1 MGFMDGF
8 KANQLGT
15 KAYRTHVNALQMKQ
29 QGKYRECMEKLEEAY
44 RLYGEAYKMGFRKS
58 SALTSYG
65 ILSMQMGNFEQ
76 ARELMLEAA
85 KYNGVM
91 ESAFEETAPHKLCA
105 YIYELANAFN
115 RFYHETKI
123 LSEEDAETKKSYI
136 ALLTLTKRILET
148 CIEAL
153 GFQAPERM

>member
-65 ILSMQMGNFEQ
+65 ILSMQMGEFRAGARIDAGSGEGQEHERAGSIHAACELRDLPMEDGQ
-76 ARELMLEAA
+76 AR
-85 KYNGVM
+85 
-91 ESAFEETAPHKLCA
+91 
-105 YIYELANAFN
+105 
-115 RFYHETKI
+115 
-123 LSEEDAETKKSYI
+123 
-136 ALLTLTKRILET
+136 
-148 CIEAL
+148 
-153 GFQAPERM
+153 

>member
-1 MGFMDGF
+1 
-8 KANQLGT
+8 
-15 KAYRTHVNALQMKQ
+15 
-29 QGKYRECMEKLEEAY
+29 
-44 RLYGEAYKMGFRKS
+44 
-58 SALTSYG
+58 
-65 ILSMQMGNFEQ
+65 
-76 ARELMLEAA
+76 MLEAA